1 MKKFIRVLVPLLLAV
16 LIIASI
22 GWYLF
27 TYDRGF
33 TRDFLLTQARYN
45 DLHGNS
51 RLSSWFYDL
60 AYDFSNHDKN
70 VAIELANLYKA
81 DGNYTKA
88 EYTLTNAIN
97 SDPSADL
104 FTALSKTYVEQD
116 KLLDAVS
123 LLDKITNPNIK
134 AEIEAKRPD
143 APISNYEPGYYSQY
157 IDVTL
162 YADGKLYYTT
172 DGEYPSVK
180 DPVYDSPITLPAG
193 ETTIYA
199 IAVDD
204 NGLVSPLTVLG
215 YTVTG
220 VIEEVSFAD
229 PAMEAALRELT
240 GTRDG
245 DSVYTSQ
252 LWQITEFTVP
262 EDTKVYTDLSF
273 MPYLEKLT
281 IANQNIDS
289 LESLS
294 SLTKLTSL
302 DLSGS
307 RFSPDDLTV
316 IAELPSLTELTMA
329 ECGLSTI
336 EKLSGA
342 QSLTYL
348 NLGENTIRNL
358 DVLSSMTTLTEL
370 NLQHNAV
377 TSLDALDG
385 LSNLQ
390 TLDVSYNAL
399 TTLAPVA
406 SCVRLTELVADN
418 NQITSLDGV
427 SSLQVL
433 SHLSVNH
440 NALTDVSPLAACTTL
455 TELDISNNTLTDIS
469 ALSTLVNLERFSF
482 ASNQVTALP
491 EWPEGCKLQVIDGSY
506 NELTSLDNLSKMQEL
521 TYIYM
526 DYNKISDINSLADSY
541 CLVQVNVFGNPV
553 SDVAALREHDIIVNY
568 DPT

>member
-1 MKKFIRVLVPLLLAV
+1 MKKLIHVLVPLLLAV

-27 TYDRGF
+27 TYDREF

-60 AYDFSNHDKN
+60 AYNFSNHDEN

-97 SDPSADL
+97 AEPTAEL
-104 FTALSKTYVEQD
+104 FTALCKTYVEQD

-123 LLDKITNPNIK
+123 LLDKITNPQIK
-134 AEIEAKRPD
+134 AEIEAQRPD
-143 APISNYEPGYYSQY
+143 APVSDYAPGYYSQY

-162 YADGKLYYTT
+162 YAVGKLYYTT

-180 DPVYDSPITLPAG
+180 DPVYESPISLPAG

-199 IAVDD
+199 ISVDD
-204 NGLVSPLTVLG
+204 NGLVSPLTILG
-215 YTVTG
+215 YTITG
-220 VIEEVSFAD
+220 VIEKVDFAD

-240 GTRDG
+240 GTRDN

-262 EDTKVYTDLSF
+262 EDTKDYSDLAM

-289 LESLS
+289 LDSLS
-294 SLTKLTSL
+294 GLTKLTSL

-307 RFSPDDLTV
+307 RFGSDQLSA
-316 IAELPSLTELTMA
+316 IASLPALTELTMV

-342 QSLTYL
+342 QSLTRL
-348 NLGENTIRNL
+348 DLSENTVRNL
-358 DVLSSMTTLTEL
+358 EVLSTMTTLTEL
-370 NLQHNAV
+370 KLGHNAV
-377 TSLDALDG
+377 TSLDALAG
-385 LSNLQ
+385 LGNLQ

-399 TTLAPVA
+399 TSLAPI
-406 SCVRLTELVADN
+406 SDCIRLTTILADN
-418 NQITSLDGV
+418 NQITTLSGV
-427 SSLQVL
+427 DALPLLTQLTVSY
-433 SHLSVNH
+433 
-440 NALTDVSPLAACTTL
+440 NALTDVSVLAKCASL
-455 TELDISNNTLTDIS
+455 TELNIAHNTLTDIS
-469 ALSTLVNLERFSF
+469 SLSTLTNLVKFDFS
-482 ASNQVTALP
+482 SNQVPSLP
-491 EWPEGCKLQVIDGSY
+491 AWPDGCKLQVIDGSY
-506 NELTSLDNLSKMQEL
+506 NALTSLDNLKNMESL

-526 DYNKISDINSLADSY
+526 DYNQITNIDALADCY
-541 CLVQVNVFGNPV
+541 NLVQVNVFGNSI
-553 SDVAALREHDIIVNY
+553 SDVSALREHDIIVNY

>member
-60 AYDFSNHDKN
+60 AYNFSNHDEN

-97 SDPSADL
+97 SDPSAEL
-104 FTALSKTYVEQD
+104 FTALCKTYVEQD

-123 LLDKITNPNIK
+123 LLDKITNPEIK
-134 AEIEAKRPD
+134 AEIEAQRPD
-143 APISNYEPGYYSQY
+143 APISNYAPGYYSQY

-162 YADGKLYYTT
+162 YAAGKLYYTT
-172 DGEYPSVK
+172 DGEYPSVQN
-180 DPVYDSPITLPAG
+180 PVYESPITLPAG
-193 ETTIYA
+193 ETTVYA

-204 NGLVSPLTVLG
+204 NGLVSPLTVLR

-220 VIEEVSFAD
+220 VIEEVKFAD
-229 PAMEAALRELT
+229 PAMEAALRQVT
-240 GTRDG
+240 GTRDS

-262 EDTKVYTDLSF
+262 EDTKVYTDLTF
-273 MPYLEKLT
+273 MPYLETLV
-281 IANQNIDS
+281 INNQDIDS

-294 SLTKLTSL
+294 SLT
-302 DLSGS
+302 
-307 RFSPDDLTV
+307 
-316 IAELPSLTELTMA
+316 ELTMV

-342 QSLTYL
+342 KSLTYL

-377 TSLDALDG
+377 TSLDALAG

-399 TTLAPVA
+399 ATLAPVA
-406 SCVRLTELVADN
+406 SCVRLTTLLADN
-418 NQITSLDGV
+418 NQLTGLDGV
-427 SSLQVL
+427 SGLQML
-433 SHLSVNH
+433 TRLSVNH
-440 NALTDVSPLAACTTL
+440 NTLTDVSPLAVCTAL

-469 ALSTLVNLERFSF
+469 ALSTLVNLERFVFS
-482 ASNQVTALP
+482 SNQVTALP
-491 EWPEGCKLQVIDGSY
+491 EWPEDCKLQVIDGAY
-506 NELTSLDNLSKMQEL
+506 NAVTSLDNLSKMESL

-526 DYNKISDINSLADSY
+526 DYNQISNIDSLADCY

>member
-1 MKKFIRVLVPLLLAV
+1 MKKFIHVLVPLLLAV
-16 LIIASI
+16 LIFASI

-27 TYDRGF
+27 DYDREF

-60 AYDFSNHDKN
+60 AYNFSGHDEN
-70 VAIELANLYKA
+70 VAIELADLYKA

-97 SDPSADL
+97 SQPTAEL
-104 FTALSKTYVEQD
+104 FTALCKTYVEQD

-123 LLDKITNPNIK
+123 LLDKITNPEIK
-134 AEIEAKRPD
+134 AEIEAQRPD
-143 APISNYEPGYYSQY
+143 TPVSDYEPGYYSQY

-162 YADGKLYYTT
+162 YAVGKLYYTT
-172 DGEYPSVK
+172 DGEYPSVQ
-180 DPVYDSPITLPAG
+180 DPVYDSPISLPAG

-204 NGLVSPLTVLG
+204 NGLVSPLAIFG
-215 YTVTG
+215 YTITG
-220 VIEEVSFAD
+220 VIEEVQFAD

-240 GTRDG
+240 GTRDN

-262 EDTKVYTDLSF
+262 EDMKDYSDLSL
-273 MPYLEKLT
+273 MPYLETLT

-294 SLTKLTSL
+294 GLTKLSTL

-307 RFSPDDLTV
+307 RFSTDDLSI
-316 IAELPSLTELTMA
+316 IAALPSLNKLSMV

-336 EKLSGA
+336 EKLAGA

-348 NLGENTIRNL
+348 DISENTVRNL
-358 DVLSSMTTLTEL
+358 DVLSSMTTLTDL
-370 NLQHNAV
+370 NLKHNAV
-377 TSLDALDG
+377 TALDALDG
-385 LSNLQ
+385 LGNLK

-399 TTLAPVA
+399 TTLSPIA
-406 SCVRLTELVADN
+406 SCVRLTTLLADN
-418 NQITSLDGV
+418 NQIASLTGV
-427 SSLQVL
+427 DSLPL
-433 SHLSVNH
+433 LTRLSVSYNS
-440 NALTDVSPLAACTTL
+440 LTDVSVLAGCTSL
-455 TELDISNNTLTDIS
+455 TDLNIAHNTLTDIS
-469 ALSTLVNLERFSF
+469 SLSTLVNLEKFDFS
-482 ASNQVTALP
+482 SNQVASLP
-491 EWPEGCKLQVIDGSY
+491 EWPDGCKLQEIDGSY
-506 NELTSLDNLSKMQEL
+506 NALTSLDNLSNMESM
-521 TYIYM
+521 THIYM
-526 DYNKISDINSLADSY
+526 DYNQITNIDALADCY
-541 CLVQVNVFGNPV
+541 CLVQVNVFGNSI
-553 SDVAALREHDIIVNY
+553 SDVSALREHDIIVNY